1 MRRIILMVGLALLM
15 ATFVVVSALP
25 VLAAPPR
32 VEYTC
37 VDENGNVVFHAEG
50 GEVPR
55 TNERLFF
62 ERLCRNQGGD
72 DVILTVT
79 PRSGKPDETPPC
91 CVGP

>member
-37 VDENGNVVFHAEG
+37 VDENGNVVFHAG
-50 GEVPR
+50 GDEVPR

-72 DVILTVT
+72 DLILTVR
-79 PRSGKPDETPPC
+79 PQPGKPDQTPPC